1 MFCTGTW
8 RLKAPI
14 AALLLA
20 ALSACDQEEP
30 LETTELAVEFGT
42 GTAVLISQQGD
53 TLPIG
58 VEIAESPQQR
68 ALGLM
73 HRSSLASDSGMVFL
87 FPEEQPPEEV
97 FWMYNTLIPL
107 SIAFIDAQGRIGS
120 IRHME
125 PCTSPFPQY
134 CANYAA
140 GVPFNSALEVNQGFF
155 EQNNLGVG
163 DRVILQTQ

>member
-1 MFCTGTW
+1 MFYIGQR
-8 RLKAPI
+8 RLRASLS
-14 AALLLA
+14 ALLLVG
-20 ALSACDQEEP
+20 LVGCDREEP
-30 LETTELAVEFGT
+30 LDTSELTVEFET
-42 GTAVLISQQGD
+42 GTALLISEEGD
-53 TLPIG
+53 TVPLD

-73 HRSSLASDSGMVFL
+73 HRSSLAPDAGMVFL
-87 FPEEQPPEEV
+87 FPEEQPAEEV

-107 SIAFIDAQGRIGS
+107 SIAFVDQQGRIGS

-140 GVPFNSALEVNQGFF
+140 GVPFTSALEVNQGFF
-155 EQNNLGVG
+155 EQNNFGVG
-163 DRVILQTQ
+163 DRVVLQAQ